1 MSSSI
6 LRFDPMGKV
15 VCLYTEAI
23 DLRSLGKLEVT
34 RATDIVFNDVTQQ
47 WEAKGVATGEV
58 LFSDPS
64 RSACLVWE
72 QQNLIPT
79 G

>member
-1 MSSSI
+1 MTSI
-6 LRFDPMGKV
+6 LRFDARGTIG
-15 VCLYTEAI
+15 CLYTEAI

-34 RATDIVFNDVTQQ
+34 RATDIAFDDVTQQ
-47 WEAKGVATGEV
+47 WETRSVDTGEV

-64 RSACLVWE
+64 RAVCLEWE
-72 QQNLIPT
+72 RDNLLPP